1 MTGSARAPGGTG
13 SLYNGRAC
21 MSDRAAAAGRCTL
34 GLPVVDAR
42 AAWAASAFVLV
53 VYLATQVRDLSVWD
67 SALVATVAAQ
77 GGLGHPPG
85 YPLHTWL
92 GYLVA
97 RVPGVSPAVSLV
109 WLSAIPAAL
118 MCIPVLSLATW
129 LAPVGAPPAGARA
142 ASRSAVWLAAA
153 VVAAMAVHPS
163 WWDPATRVEVYC
175 LAWFPSLWG
184 LARLAAVLSPRGDG
198 DGDRDGGGGAGGDV
212 PPRALLGVGLAFGL
226 AAAAHPVVPA
236 LVAAAALPALV
247 AAVLRRRLGAR
258 ALVALA
264 LGGVA
269 GLAPYLVVPL
279 VARRQAALVW
289 GAPTTAGELWD
300 FFRGADFARNVGPR
314 PGEVV
319 GHLHDW
325 VGWAAATGTLL
336 FLALGAAGWAAAGR
350 RGGLGR
356 AAGPLTAALAVLA
369 IATNVVWF
377 PENPDYLGYT
387 GASFAVCAAGA
398 AALAARLAARA
409 GTARFGGWALALAL
423 LVTAVLAPPGLF
435 ARTRARDHSA
445 RLLAEGALAE
455 APAGAVLLIESDH
468 WVWPLLYLQ
477 QVEGRRRDVVL
488 LPLGLASSSWYWQ
501 WLARRHRELAPFAL
515 RGPGG
520 REGRVLRF
528 LAAQAGRPRAFEHL
542 GLARLAG
549 SPVARVG
556 FLLDGQARP
565 AALSED
571 AVTAAIDAATA
582 ALGDGSPD
590 GTGTLALVSFTRG
603 EALWRLGRAPAAYR
617 ALLAGVPPAR
627 RPRQAP
633 APGRLEGLS
642 PPPGPLPPAL
652 GLRGLGDPA
661 VNAAVAGQM
670 LRGPGGP

>member
-1 MTGSARAPGGTG
+1 
-13 SLYNGRAC
+13 

-34 GLPVVDAR
+34 GLPVADAR

-53 VYLATQVRDLSVWD
+53 VYLVTQFRDLSVWD
-67 SALVATVAAQ
+67 SALIATVAAQ

-92 GYLVA
+92 GHLVA

-109 WLSAIPAAL
+109 WLSALPAAL
-118 MCIPVLSLATW
+118 ICIPVLSLASG
-129 LAPVGAPPAGARA
+129 LAPMGASPAGAPA
-142 ASRSAVWLAAA
+142 ASRSAPWLAAA
-153 VVAAMAVHPS
+153 VAAAMAVHPS

-184 LARLAAVLSPRGDG
+184 LARLAAVLSPPG
-198 DGDRDGGGGAGGDV
+198 DGDREGAAGPVV

-236 LVAAAALPALV
+236 LVAAAAAPALG
-247 AAVLRRRLGAR
+247 AAVVRRRLGAR
-258 ALVALA
+258 ALAALV
-264 LGGVA
+264 LGGVT

-279 VARRQAALVW
+279 VARRQAVLVW

-314 PGEVV
+314 PGEVAA
-319 GHLHDW
+319 HLHDW
-325 VGWAAATGTLL
+325 IGWAAVTGTLL

-356 AAGPLTAALAVLA
+356 AAGPLTATLAVLA

-398 AALAARLAARA
+398 AALVARLAARA
-409 GTARFGGWALALAL
+409 GAARLGGWALALAL
-423 LVTAVLAPPGLF
+423 LVTAVLAPPGVVG
-435 ARTRARDHSA
+435 RTRAGDHSA

-501 WLARRHRELAPFAL
+501 WLARRHPELAPFAL

-528 LAAQAGRPRAFEHL
+528 LAAQADRPRAFEHL

-549 SPVARVG
+549 SPVSRVG

-565 AALSED
+565 EALSSED

-617 ALLAGVPPAR
+617 AFLAGVPPAR
-627 RPRQAP
+627 RPRPAP

-652 GLRGLGDPA
+652 GLRGLGDPT
-661 VNAAVAGQM
+661 VNAAVAEQM
-670 LRGPGGP
+670 LRGPGGPL